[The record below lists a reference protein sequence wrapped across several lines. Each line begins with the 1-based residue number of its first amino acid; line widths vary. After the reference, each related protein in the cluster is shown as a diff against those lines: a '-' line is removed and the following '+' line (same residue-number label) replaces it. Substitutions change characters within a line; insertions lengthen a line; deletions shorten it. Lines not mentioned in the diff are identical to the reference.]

1 MMSMR
6 YYSRN
11 CTICAETLLFT
22 PPLQCDM
29 TQLTKNQ
36 VEDIATQVSK
46 DLTKESEFNWPDCW
60 KAVNEIKN
68 QLVKQHNVN
77 EDHLEIKQYL
87 LPNEFGHYCL
97 YISSVVTGQSIL
109 VDAAFS
115 QFATETGTPFNI
127 GSAEE
132 IDDVAVISPANH
144 YIFSQH
150 ESL

>member
-1 MMSMR
+1 
-6 YYSRN
+6 
-11 CTICAETLLFT
+11 
-22 PPLQCDM
+22 M

-36 VEDIATQVSK
+36 VEDIATKASE
-46 DLTKESEFNWPDCW
+46 DLTEESEFNWPDCW

-77 EDHLEIKQYL
+77 EEHVEIKQYL

-109 VDAAFS
+109 VDAAFA
-115 QFATETGTPFNI
+115 QFATETENPFNI

-132 IDDVAVISPANH
+132 IDDVAVISPATD

-150 ESL
+150 EAL